1 MKSIKETADYLYQGY
16 GTNPNRKALRENF
29 IQGANHVLEQIEK
42 ELTRRMLEDY
52 NQGAEEDEIAQG
64 CMASMIMFVRQLK
77 K

>member
-29 IQGANHVLEQIEK
+29 IQGANYVLDEVECILEENKLSDCEEICNELIALIE
-42 ELTRRMLEDY
+42 
-52 NQGAEEDEIAQG
+52 
-64 CMASMIMFVRQLK
+64 QLK

>member
-29 IQGANHVLEQIEK
+29 IQGANYVL
-42 ELTRRMLEDY
+42 
-52 NQGAEEDEIAQG
+52 DEIENLVKFNRWAAQDLYEL
-64 CMASMIMFVRQLK
+64 IEQLK